1 MSANSPF
8 FIMGCKRTGTTLV
21 SHVLNSHSRLS
32 VYHESYFYPI
42 FRPQLRWYGDLRR
55 QANLDRLIGDMR
67 ETVRHQG
74 QDPPPAGEMQR
85 RLVSPTFEGVVST
98 FLLLSAETLGK
109 QRGGDKTPEQHAFLP
124 EIVERL
130 PESPVLFLMRD
141 PRDTVVSILSVFGVS
156 IQDAAHSWNTAFQS
170 YRRSRDRVHL
180 VRYGDL
186 TARPEEI
193 VRSMVIALGEVYEPE
208 VLDFF
213 KQTPERLTARFGGA
227 KLGGPIVASSVGNFR
242 QLPDAAIREIE
253 DACGAGMEEM
263 GYEFAFARRNR
274 VAVSGK
280 QPAPGRAAQVI
291 NRLRYYG
298 FNRVRWQRGLARWR
312 IVISLRLRY
321 VALLGP
327 LRRDW

>member
-1 MSANSPF
+1 
-8 FIMGCKRTGTTLV
+8 MGCKRTGTTLV

-98 FLLLSAETLGK
+98 FLLLYAETLGK

-156 IQDAAHSWNTAFQS
+156 IQDAVRSWNAAFQS

-180 VRYGDL
+180 VRYGEL

-213 KQTPERLTARFGGA
+213 KQTPERLTARSGGA
-227 KLGGPIVASSVGNFR
+227 KLGGPIVASSVGNFH

-280 QPAPGRAAQVI
+280 QPAHGRAAQVI
-291 NRLRYYG
+291 NTLRYYG

-312 IVISLRLRY
+312 IVISVRLRY
-321 VALLGP
+321 FALLGP